1 MQVYRDE
8 KNIKGSPFPVSV
20 KDSDIAHAG
29 KVHINGALTSAV
41 ANESNNI
48 AIDAADAGRLKYVN
62 AINNKC
68 FLHLNAMA
76 N

>member
-1 MQVYRDE
+1 VQVYRDE

-29 KVHINGALTSAV
+29 KIHINGALTSAI

-48 AIDAADAGRLKYVN
+48 AIDAACSFHHDIPAQ
-62 AINNKC
+62 NN
-68 FLHLNAMA
+68 HQPS
-76 N
+76 

>member
-1 MQVYRDE
+1 VQVYRDE

-29 KVHINGALTSAV
+29 KVHINGALTSAI

-48 AIDAADAGRLKYVN
+48 AIDAADAGRLKYVKT
-62 AINNKC
+62 NKTTC

>member
-1 MQVYRDE
+1 VQVYRDE

-29 KVHINGALTSAV
+29 KVHINGALTSAI
-41 ANESNNI
+41 ANESNHI
-48 AIDAADAGRLKYVN
+48 SIDATDAGRLKYVKTN
-62 AINNKC
+62 KNKC
-68 FLHLNAMA
+68 FLHLNAME